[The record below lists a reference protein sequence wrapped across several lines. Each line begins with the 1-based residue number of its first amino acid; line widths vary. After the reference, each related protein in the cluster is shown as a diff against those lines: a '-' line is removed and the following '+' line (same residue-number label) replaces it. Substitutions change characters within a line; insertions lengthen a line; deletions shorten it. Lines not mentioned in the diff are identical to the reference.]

1 LAALAAHGGPVQYVS
16 AWLGHAKLR
25 DDRLFRLY
33 VTLFLLDLMAEHGQT
48 FNGNERPS
56 SPRARGRL
64 QHAFNESLGFIR
76 A

>member
-1 LAALAAHGGPVQYVS
+1 
-16 AWLGHAKLR
+16 LR